1 MRNRA
6 VEGCAIVQLKVGN
19 HGTRTDF
26 RKSLHVPDFR
36 SVASP
41 LSVWYSSPVPTPE
54 RIEKVSRVL
63 SHRQSDLRV
72 VLEGV
77 TIAHNASA
85 VIRTCDA
92 AGILHLDLI
101 SPNPDLVRFNEAI
114 STRADKWLEI
124 GVHPTP
130 AACLGSLKKA
140 GFEIVATHLQKDAV
154 PYTDVDFARPVVLVF
169 GSESEGI
176 SEEALIF
183 ADKIVRI
190 PMLGMVQSLN
200 LSVSVAVILYEAL
213 RQRAAKGYLEKAR
226 LPAEEFERLKKTWLG
241 QGEEP

>member
-1 MRNRA
+1 M
-6 VEGCAIVQLKVGN
+6 
-19 HGTRTDF
+19 
-26 RKSLHVPDFR
+26 
-36 SVASP
+36 
-41 LSVWYSSPVPTPE
+41 PTPE
-54 RIEKVSRVL
+54 RTDRVEKVL
-63 SHRQSDLRV
+63 SLRQPDLRV

-101 SPNPDLVRFNEAI
+101 SPNPELLRFNEAI
-114 STRADKWLEI
+114 TTRADKWLEI
-124 GVHPTP
+124 TAHGSAAECFTP
-130 AACLGSLKKA
+130 LKEA
-140 GFEIVATHLQKDAV
+140 GFMIVATHLQKEAV
-154 PYTDVDFARPVVLVF
+154 PYTEIDYTQPLALVF

-176 SEEALIF
+176 SAESLAF

-213 RQRAAKGYLEKAR
+213 RQRAANGFLDKAR
-226 LPAEEFERLKKTWLG
+226 LPAAEFDRLKKKWLKLP
-241 QGEEP
+241 E